1 MPVKKWL
8 CVKKLEDLDE
18 KIKQVENTFAI
29 KFPSDFKKCVKDCNA
44 GYPKPGCF
52 YIGFKGETFNNLLTF
67 DLDSEYS
74 ILKIFSTLKS
84 RLVEK
89 VFPFARDPFGNY
101 ICFDYRSG
109 SNPTIVFWEHET
121 ASIDKV
127 SAITKVCNSYSELLD
142 MLEEYEEEEF

>member
-1 MPVKKWL
+1 MRL
-8 CVKKLEDLDE
+8 HRFINNDRKLGLWEY
-18 KIKQVENTFAI
+18 ENKMESGLFT
-29 KFPSDFKKCVKDCNA
+29 
-44 GYPKPGCF
+44 GCF

-109 SNPTIVFWEHET
+109 GDPTIVFWEHEA
-121 ASIDKV
+121 ASIDND
-127 SAITKVCNSYSELLD
+127 SAISKVCDSFSELLD
-142 MLEEYEEEEF
+142 MLEEREEEEF